1 VQGSDGVLDNDG
13 GQVVLR
19 QLVGEAQRLPRAAL
33 MMQGAPHHQGN
44 LTLNAY
50 AAKWVRV
57 IHFFIVTLNSA

>member
-1 VQGSDGVLDNDG
+1 
-13 GQVVLR
+13 
-19 QLVGEAQRLPRAAL
+19 

>member
-1 VQGSDGVLDNDG
+1 MMVDKWCS
-13 GQVVLR
+13 
-19 QLVGEAQRLPRAAL
+19 VGWLEKHNAYRERRL